1 MNEFN
6 LTLDQ
11 FKSIGLITCEC
22 CKENFN
28 DSIYKEHQALIKD
41 NTKLLSIIQN
51 NKFLRDIMRYMIKMN
66 YKKPQSEIDNIV
78 D

>member
-6 LTLDQ
+6 LTFDQ
-11 FKSIGLITCEC
+11 FKSIGLVTCEC

-41 NTKLLSIIQN
+41 NTKLLSII
-51 NKFLRDIMRYMIKMN
+51 
-66 YKKPQSEIDNIV
+66 
-78 D
+78 